1 MPPVNEKTWS
11 QLLSDLLDMQES
23 VFKLFNIDACLEIYL
38 ETRLKSGNK
47 GTIRNCANLMVTVKK
62 ADVSNTFFKVP
73 FEKSVDLVLEASH
86 EYFNNSTSLVDPNMD
101 LAR

>member
-1 MPPVNEKTWS
+1 
-11 QLLSDLLDMQES
+11 
-23 VFKLFNIDACLEIYL
+23 
-38 ETRLKSGNK
+38 
-47 GTIRNCANLMVTVKK
+47 MVTVKK
-62 ADVSNTFFKVP
+62 SDVSNTFFKVP